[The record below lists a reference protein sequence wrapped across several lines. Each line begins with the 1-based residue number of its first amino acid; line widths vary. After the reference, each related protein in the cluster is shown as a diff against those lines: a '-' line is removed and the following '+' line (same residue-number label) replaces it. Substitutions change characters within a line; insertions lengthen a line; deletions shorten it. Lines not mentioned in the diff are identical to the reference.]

1 MTSKRPISPTAS
13 QVTGTGQADGY
24 NLIYADCSWSMLQS
38 WKRLRE
44 RGYGNQDDSDAVMS
58 MIEKPSNSIFEI
70 QRIAIKELVKNSV
83 GPCVVHGYAG
93 NVSVV
98 KNADHLI
105 CLEPFEAAGMVA
117 SGSGLFHG
125 TSFIS
130 VFNAAYAKQR
140 TDRIGDV
147 HIHLFSDGCPQLE
160 EEENIMA
167 ARSGTKGDI
176 STYYVGDPHDTTAIN
191 LMKRLAR
198 GKGAAVAVNNEQD
211 LVRAVR
217 VGARAFRDR
226 LPDIKNSL
234 AHARTRAELGGQIAN
249 VTGIVD
255 NVAHDLNDLAQNHNT
270 TRAELDMLTQA
281 DASTLEALQVLRRQR
296 DANTQGRAGDM
307 GQHTAM
313 LEHAGAS
320 FSQIASDFI
329 GGQLLTVA
337 EHTAS
342 DPGIAGRPAFQTRTL
357 ESGLTARAAALLA
370 APRAG
375 DIGPIPAPHQPASSQ
390 LLPPPSNPASEG
402 KGDHDA
408 PRRRLPYGK

>member
-1 MTSKRPISPTAS
+1 MTNKRPISPTVP
-13 QVTGTGQADGY
+13 QVAGTGQTDGY

-44 RGYGNQDDSDAVMS
+44 GGYGNQYDSDVVLS
-58 MIEKPSNSIFEI
+58 MIETGSHENSIFEI
-70 QRIAIKELVKNSV
+70 QRTAIKELVKNSI
-83 GPCVVHGYAG
+83 GPCVISGYAG
-93 NVSVV
+93 NVMVV
-98 KNADHLI
+98 TNADYLI
-105 CLEPFEAAGMVA
+105 CREPFDEAGVA
-117 SGSGLFHG
+117 APSSGLVDG
-125 TSFIS
+125 TSFVA
-130 VFNAAYAKQR
+130 VFDAACAKQR
-140 TDRIGDV
+140 ADRISDV

-160 EEENIMA
+160 DDASIMA

-176 STYYVGDPHDTTAIN
+176 STYYVGDPHDATAIS

-198 GKGAAVAVNNEQD
+198 GRGAAVAVNNEQD
-211 LVRAVR
+211 LVKAVR

-255 NVAHDLNDLAQNHNT
+255 NVAHDLNELAQNHNT
-270 TRAELDMLTQA
+270 TRSELDMLTQA

-296 DANTQGRAGDM
+296 DANTQGRASDM

-313 LEHAGAS
+313 LAHAGAS
-320 FSQIASDFI
+320 FGQLASDFI

-337 EHTAS
+337 EHTATA
-342 DPGIAGRPAFQTRTL
+342 PGIAARPAFQTRTL

-370 APRAG
+370 APRVG
-375 DIGPIPAPHQPASSQ
+375 DIGPIPAPHQPGNQ
-390 LLPPPSNPASEG
+390 ASES
-402 KGDHDA
+402 KDELIS
-408 PRRRLPYGK
+408 PRRRLPYGKR